1 MEHTQPTARP
11 DAEVDALLERA
22 DADLAEL
29 DRLTTHD
36 QVAGYGRIH
45 DALVQSLARTA
56 DSAAPAGGRP
66 VPGRPMPGRPVP
78 GRPGA

>member
-1 MEHTQPTARP
+1 MEHAQSTAQP
-11 DAEVDALLERA
+11 DAQVDDLLERA
-22 DADLAEL
+22 EADLAEL

-45 DALVQSLARTA
+45 DSLVQALARTT
-56 DSAAPAGGRP
+56 DSTGPAGGRP
-66 VPGRPMPGRPVP
+66 VPGRPVP

>member
-1 MEHTQPTARP
+1 MEHAPSTAQP
-11 DAEVDALLERA
+11 DAPVDALLERTE
-22 DADLAEL
+22 ADLAEL

-45 DALVQSLARTA
+45 DALVQALARTA
-56 DSAAPAGGRP
+56 DSAGPAGGRP
-66 VPGRPMPGRPVP
+66 VPGRPVP

>member
-1 MEHTQPTARP
+1 MTVEHPQSTAQP
-11 DAEVDALLERA
+11 DAEVNALLERA
-22 DADLAEL
+22 EVELAEL

-45 DALVQSLARTA
+45 DSLGQALARTA
-56 DSAAPAGGRP
+56 DASGPAGGSRP
-66 VPGRPMPGRPVP
+66 VPGRPVP